1 MSRDDDLMA
10 DRIST
15 PSLLRSDPHEEMYV
29 TRPGAVRVPGPL
41 SDQYLDSA
49 VLASTPVSSR
59 VISGEADDSVENLVV
74 TDAVVVN
81 DVDDD
86 ELVDPQEHAGG
97 AGEKILAMGLTDVV
111 LAEPMDPNHNGCQVL
126 FRNPFVSCRDRCFRC

>member
-1 MSRDDDLMA
+1 MYAHYFHSVIDRPPAAFDSVSDVAPVPSLNLEMPGAPMSRDDDLMA

-15 PSLLRSDPHEEMYV
+15 PSLLRSDPQEEMYV

-59 VISGEADDSVENLVV
+59 VISGKANDRVENLVV
-74 TDAVVVN
+74 TDVM
-81 DVDDD
+81 
-86 ELVDPQEHAGG
+86 LCWRSRF
-97 AGEKILAMGLTDVV
+97 TY
-111 LAEPMDPNHNGCQVL
+111 
-126 FRNPFVSCRDRCFRC
+126 